1 MYLQVILL
9 VALALGW
16 LVFRFAQTIPGLW
29 KTSERF
35 NNTNDWIPGP
45 ERDAPLK
52 WSATNVVE
60 LGRRIIHAHLEPG
73 ETLEGFANGFF
84 SPPRPEDWTP
94 SLRRLKCPLVI
105 AATSRRIMM
114 FEIDAGMTVRQFC
127 FIDWDAV
134 QYLRP
139 PKAGVLG
146 TSGRLRFGLTS
157 GREYQ
162 VGFLGPLFS
171 DEGMRQEGRL
181 ATYLRE
187 IAPRLAPEAR
197 AA

>member
-1 MYLQVILL
+1 MYLPIVVL
-9 VALALGW
+9 VSLAFGW
-16 LVFRFAQTIPGLW
+16 LVFRLAETIPGLW

-52 WSATNVVE
+52 WSTTNLAE
-60 LGRRIIHAHLEPG
+60 LGRR
-73 ETLEGFANGFF
+73 
-84 SPPRPEDWTP
+84 
-94 SLRRLKCPLVI
+94 
-105 AATSRRIMM
+105 
-114 FEIDAGMTVRQFC
+114 
-127 FIDWDAV
+127 FIDWDAI
-134 QYLRP
+134 QNLRP

-146 TSGRLRFGLTS
+146 TSGLLRFVLTS

-181 ATYLRE
+181 SAYLRE
-187 IAPRLAPEAR
+187 ITPRFASRAPEAR